1 MGGIK
6 MHEVSIQ
13 DYLNLLEE
21 LWTNVCTQDNGM
33 TISERTRVL
42 NRLVDIRD
50 LLEEI
55 ALDIELREEEKGK

>member
-1 MGGIK
+1 
-6 MHEVSIQ
+6 MHEISIQ

>member
-1 MGGIK
+1 
-6 MHEVSIQ
+6 MHEISMQ
-13 DYLNLLEE
+13 DYSNLLEE

-33 TISERTRVL
+33 TLDERTRVL
-42 NRLVDIRD
+42 NRIVDIKE